1 MATLWPGAV
10 DADRLPLVPPLRRH
24 ADRHVGPDRLA
35 TQYWRANIDPS
46 DLLRPVAP
54 RHGPYRLAPGSTGF
68 ANLVVAGDW
77 TDYGLNAG
85 CVEAAVRSGQLAAA
99 GGTRQ
104 NLHRQRERGSVTNTD
119 GDTFAAGAADAA
131 RLAKE
136 VQDLGF
142 ATARTIVERFVDL
155 FAQFAGTGSGA
166 AASGGGAAPGGDADA
181 NAKSA
186 PFWLGGSDG
195 SMRKLQADM
204 AQAGDTYLS
213 LMNQFSEASLRLFDT
228 TRWWQPSSAEHD
240 DLLLPEVAPG
250 GRSSARLWLHN
261 TTAQTASGLR
271 PWCPGLAMHSGG
283 TLPAAAVTCQPERI
297 DRLEPGASA
306 DVVVTVAVPD
316 DAAPGTYHGQL
327 LVDGLPDVVF
337 PLRVRVQPAAD
348 R

>member
-1 MATLWPGAV
+1 M
-10 DADRLPLVPPLRRH
+10 
-24 ADRHVGPDRLA
+24 
-35 TQYWRANIDPS
+35 N
-46 DLLRPVAP
+46 
-54 RHGPYRLAPGSTGF
+54 
-68 ANLVVAGDW
+68 
-77 TDYGLNAG
+77 
-85 CVEAAVRSGQLAAA
+85 
-99 GGTRQ
+99 
-104 NLHRQRERGSVTNTD
+104 NTD
-119 GDTFAAGAADAA
+119 GDAFAAGAADAA

-166 AASGGGAAPGGDADA
+166 AASGDGAPGGGADANADANANA

-240 DLLLPEVAPG
+240 DLLLPQVAPG
-250 GRSSARLWLHN
+250 GRSGARLWLHN
-261 TTAQTASGLR
+261 TTAQRASGLR

-306 DVVVTVAVPD
+306 DVVVTVAAPD
-316 DAAPGTYHGQL
+316 GAAPGTYHGQL

-337 PLRVRVQPAAD
+337 ALRVRVQPAGAD